1 MFKQEVLFTNDECK
15 TIIEFNE
22 IYTKNF
28 HKNNSLIEQDEIL
41 YKANILPKNPKTFF
55 IFKKLFDFFEKTTRL
70 ELYSYPAEVYI
81 MKYEKGDKFKP
92 HTDNYHNRVYSVG
105 VQLNTDYTGGD
116 YIIYNSKEINK
127 VENIVGNSYC
137 MESSLEHEIKEI
149 ESGIRYSIVSF
160 IKISDLITN
169 QKKTLI

>member
-1 MFKQEVLFTNDECK
+1 
-15 TIIEFNE
+15 
-22 IYTKNF
+22 
-28 HKNNSLIEQDEIL
+28 
-41 YKANILPKNPKTFF
+41 
-55 IFKKLFDFFEKTTRL
+55 
-70 ELYSYPAEVYI
+70 

-105 VQLNTDYTGGD
+105 IQLNTDYTGGD